1 MGHGVELLSY
11 ALQNRFVGRG
21 IATLTVPGSGSLTS
35 ASVSLTSIDKTT
47 DTVLISFNQNAQ
59 NTVAINAQPYIY
71 NVVSGTGFNVGMNLD
86 NGDVADATCFLEW
99 EVIR

>member
-1 MGHGVELLSY
+1 MSY
-11 ALQNRFVGRG
+11 ALRQNIIGRG
-21 IATLTVPGSGSLTS
+21 IVTLTVPGSGSLTS

-47 DTVLISFNQNAQ
+47 DTVLISFNQNGET
-59 NTVAINAQPYIY
+59 TVAINAQPYIY

-99 EVIR
+99 AVIR